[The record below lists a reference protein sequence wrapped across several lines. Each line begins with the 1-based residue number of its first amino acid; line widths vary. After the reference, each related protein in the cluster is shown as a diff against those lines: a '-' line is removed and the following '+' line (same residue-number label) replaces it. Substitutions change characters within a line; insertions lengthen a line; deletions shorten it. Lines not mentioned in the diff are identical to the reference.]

1 MLFLTSLIAA
11 TIWVVLG
18 YLVLFASTRTQGTVQ
33 KFGRVLAVWVFL
45 IAALFPVAGA
55 YATFSHFD
63 PMTAIRSMHAA
74 QDPALASQGRN
85 RQRFTGMLGSGCESL
100 TEETPITRK

>member
-1 MLFLTSLIAA
+1 MLFLTSLIPA

-18 YLVLFASTRTQGTVQ
+18 YLVLFASTRAQGVV
-33 KFGRVLAVWVFL
+33 KEFGRILAVWVFL

-55 YATFSHFD
+55 YATFAGFD

-74 QDPALASQGRN
+74 QDSTLASHGPN
-85 RQRFTGMLGSGCESL
+85 RQCLTGMSGSG
-100 TEETPITRK
+100 